1 VRFLGRREGHILSV
15 LDGLWVTQ
23 MGLDRR
29 ILESSAESVGD
40 GTVFAYLHRYILF
53 VPVPST
59 YVYLL
64 QVRLS
69 LQCKGYTY
77 NSSPR
82 PTTPLLPLST
92 ALHPKPPSKQVPTL
106 QYSCLTRQNWHPYTS
121 SFSTPQ
127 TSPLYTLSTIAP
139 PLCRAKSHL
148 PLQCANGILP
158 AKRRASGGD

>member
-1 VRFLGRREGHILSV
+1 
-15 LDGLWVTQ
+15 

-29 ILESSAESVGD
+29 ILESGAKSVGV
-40 GTVFAYLHRYILF
+40 GTVFAYLHRYISF
-53 VPVPST
+53 VPVPSVC
-59 YVYLL
+59 VYQL
-64 QVRLS
+64 QVKFS

-92 ALHPKPPSKQVPTL
+92 LPHPKPPSKQVPTL
-106 QYSCLTRQNWHPYTS
+106 QYSCLTRQHCHPYTS

-148 PLQCANGILP
+148 PLQRTNGILP